1 MDLNMS
7 ADDVIKQIA
16 QLYGQ
21 GEALSKKHVKKTH
34 PDLMK
39 NALYYYPS
47 WEHALQKSGVQ
58 ILH

>member
-1 MDLNMS
+1 MNLNMS
-7 ADDVIKQIA
+7 ADDVIKEIV
-16 QLYGQ
+16 QLHGK
-21 GEALSKKHVKKTH
+21 GEILSKKQVKKMH

-58 ILH
+58 VPH